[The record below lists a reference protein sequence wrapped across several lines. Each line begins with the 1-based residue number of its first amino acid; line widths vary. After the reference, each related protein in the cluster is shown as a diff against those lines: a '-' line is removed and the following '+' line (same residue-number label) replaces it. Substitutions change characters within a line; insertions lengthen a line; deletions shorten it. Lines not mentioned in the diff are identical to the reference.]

1 MAAAVAVAGCT
12 GTTGPRAHPPT
23 SHGQVG
29 HATGDVAGR
38 ARCAPSRAAT
48 QWVSLARTRALTE
61 ARLLQVDP
69 DGRET
74 FIPLAGLPGRIT
86 PEMVQSSGPKVSF
99 PGLLA
104 LLGRRLPVQSRPG
117 PPLAR
122 ASELDQGVPAGNF
135 IIYTGADRIQ
145 AIFDTFCNGRPATGS
160 LSTWMAP
167 AVGIVQCDTLRK
179 PPADSTGALAI
190 SFCPP
195 GND

>member
-1 MAAAVAVAGCT
+1 VAAAVTVAGCT
-12 GTTGPRAHPPT
+12 GTTGQEAHQPT
-23 SHGQVG
+23 RHGQVG

-48 QWVSLARTRALTE
+48 RWVSIARTRVLTE
-61 ARLLQVDP
+61 ARLLQVNP
-69 DGRET
+69 DGHQK

-86 PEMVQSSGPKVSF
+86 PGMVQSSGSTVSF

-104 LLGRRLPVQSRPG
+104 LLGRRLPVQSGPG
-117 PPLAR
+117 PPLAW
-122 ASELDQGVPAGNF
+122 APELDHGVPAGDF

-145 AIFDTFCNGRPATGS
+145 AIFDTSCDGRPATGS

-167 AVGIVQCDTLRK
+167 AVGIVQCDTMRR

-190 SFCPP
+190 SYCPP